1 MDRKDKQYVNVQ
13 SQHPLR
19 VFLIIDYE
27 ILEGL
32 EVFQYNLQKMKSIYL
47 STFVSYQ

>member
-27 ILEGL
+27 ILEWL
-32 EVFQYNLQKMKSIYL
+32 ECFQYNLQKMIL
-47 STFVSYQ
+47 ITRVT

>member
-27 ILEGL
+27 ILEWL
-32 EVFQYNLQKMKSIYL
+32 EVFQYNLQKMIL
-47 STFVSYQ
+47 ITRVT